1 LAVSSDLQDE
11 TGHKMR
17 IKKVYEDKNAKHLLV
32 LIEETDK
39 GDNCEVEVEGN
50 ITADVVAISKTD
62 YEISFDRVKKVEN
75 CEKEEVTEEETQPT
89 EGQPGPQQ

>member
-1 LAVSSDLQDE
+1 
-11 TGHKMR
+11 M
-17 IKKVYEDKNAKHLLV
+17 
-32 LIEETDK
+32 
-39 GDNCEVEVEGN
+39 EGN